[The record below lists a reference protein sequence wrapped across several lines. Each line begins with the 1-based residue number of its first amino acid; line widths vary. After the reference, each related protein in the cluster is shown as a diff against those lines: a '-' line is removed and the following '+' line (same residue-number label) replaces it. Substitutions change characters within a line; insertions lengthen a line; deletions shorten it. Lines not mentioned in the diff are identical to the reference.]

1 MTIGFAVVVAS
12 IDFRV
17 ALYVCVK
24 MKGGRAKKGGTGQ
37 DRQTDSEDS
46 RDGTCWGVSLSF
58 SFSLVFVF
66 VLVLVLKGKP
76 QKKKKQQ
83 QPHIITWIVRLCSI
97 IFFLR
102 EGRDT
107 FSINSYPKYCVNWR
121 R

>member
-24 MKGGRAKKGGTGQ
+24 MKGGRAKTGGTGQ

-66 VLVLVLKGKP
+66 VFVFVLVLVLKGKP
-76 QKKKKQQ
+76 QKKKNNNNRISS
-83 QPHIITWIVRLCSI
+83 PGSFGCVR
-97 IFFLR
+97 
-102 EGRDT
+102 
-107 FSINSYPKYCVNWR
+107 
-121 R
+121 